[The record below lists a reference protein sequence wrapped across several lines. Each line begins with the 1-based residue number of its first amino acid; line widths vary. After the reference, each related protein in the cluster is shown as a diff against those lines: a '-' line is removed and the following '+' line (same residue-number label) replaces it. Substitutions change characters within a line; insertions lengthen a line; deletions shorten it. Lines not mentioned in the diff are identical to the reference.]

1 MPMYVYKCD
10 NCDRTFETRVTVVE
24 GEALLVEGFCK
35 VCGGGL
41 GRPFGLNIPNV
52 QMRGYSPAHSRF
64 FRGMRKQ
71 KGRELKKN
79 DE

>member
-1 MPMYVYKCD
+1 MPMYVYKCT
-10 NCDRTFETRVTVVE
+10 NCNHTFETKQTVAE
-24 GEALLVEGFCK
+24 GKKTLEEGFCLK
-35 VCGGGL
+35 CGAVL
-41 GRPFGLNIPNV
+41 ERPYGLNIPNV

-71 KGRELKKN
+71 KGRELKKK